1 MLTPDE
7 ITTLYQHLALSEQA
21 QKTLALI
28 RSSPPARRV
37 GSGGKN
43 VPVRYPSRKMGVVIQ
58 AESRTVEFAGV
69 YQMEHDDTVLEFWD
83 QPYPPIILHYPVKLK
98 NGQMRNTGV
107 LHTPDFFVIR
117 EKTLEQGERKIELGW
132 EEW

>member
-7 ITTLYQHLALSEQA
+7 LTTLCRRLALSEQA

-43 VPVRYPSRKMGVVIQ
+43 VPVRYPSRKMSVII
-58 AESRTVEFAGV
+58 R
-69 YQMEHDDTVLEFWD
+69 
-83 QPYPPIILHYPVKLK
+83 
-98 NGQMRNTGV
+98 
-107 LHTPDFFVIR
+107 FVSCTDAIF
-117 EKTLEQGERKIELGW
+117 KD
-132 EEW
+132 